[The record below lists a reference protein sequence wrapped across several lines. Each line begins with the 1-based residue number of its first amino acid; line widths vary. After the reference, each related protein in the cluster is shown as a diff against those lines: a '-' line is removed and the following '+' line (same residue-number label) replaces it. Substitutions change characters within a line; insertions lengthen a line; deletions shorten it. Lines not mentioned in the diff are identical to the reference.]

1 MFILKKKYFLIIE
14 SIKDLD
20 LKNIKKHNK
29 FNIIYRNKKKGENI
43 ADLIIFRKSC
53 KLKSIKFFVAN
64 DAKLSVLLNSDGIYL
79 SAFNKSLKTLSLRKS
94 NFEIIGSAHNVK
106 EISTKIKQGCNLILF
121 SKLFLVNYDK
131 KSPFMGIIKFNNL
144 LKFNK
149 NLIPLGGINEN
160 NLNSL
165 NIINSTGL
173 ALMSEIKKKPT
184 KIFSRLF

>member
-1 MFILKKKYFLIIE
+1 M
-14 SIKDLD
+14 
-20 LKNIKKHNK
+20 
-29 FNIIYRNKKKGENI
+29 
-43 ADLIIFRKSC
+43 
-53 KLKSIKFFVAN
+53 
-64 DAKLSVLLNSDGIYL
+64 
-79 SAFNKSLKTLSLRKS
+79 SLRKS

-165 NIINSTGL
+165 NIINSSGL

>member
-1 MFILKKKYFLIIE
+1 M
-14 SIKDLD
+14 
-20 LKNIKKHNK
+20 
-29 FNIIYRNKKKGENI
+29 R
-43 ADLIIFRKSC
+43 
-53 KLKSIKFFVAN
+53 
-64 DAKLSVLLNSDGIYL
+64 
-79 SAFNKSLKTLSLRKS
+79 
-94 NFEIIGSAHNVK
+94 
-106 EISTKIKQGCNLILF
+106 CNLILF

-131 KSPFMGIIKFNNL
+131 KAPFIGIIKFNNL
-144 LKFNK
+144 LKLNK